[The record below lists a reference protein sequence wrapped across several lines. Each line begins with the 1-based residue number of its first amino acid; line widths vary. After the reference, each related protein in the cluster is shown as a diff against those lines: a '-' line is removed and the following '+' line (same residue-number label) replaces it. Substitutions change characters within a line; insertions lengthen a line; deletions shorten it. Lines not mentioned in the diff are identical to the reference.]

1 MKRASLKFVAFAI
14 VLCVGGVISSRAQGT
29 FRFDLGQQVLSAW
42 IYGGLGSL
50 TVDASSGQFVIDVVD
65 PYSGDSFTPLIITP
79 SGTLGFSL
87 GTGVPVQIPI
97 GQWGDFMQGL
107 QYEGL
112 FSSSPAVFADL
123 LAGLGEL
130 RLTGDSGAILSGSIL
145 SVPEPSGCA
154 LFLSGLASIFLMKAR
169 GHGNPR
175 S

>member
-79 SGTLGFSL
+79 SGTLGRQTPWKPSHPAMKSHVISCVLPSERYVTCGRSL
-87 GTGVPVQIPI
+87 MIPCRTTS
-97 GQWGDFMQGL
+97 
-107 QYEGL
+107 Y
-112 FSSSPAVFADL
+112 AA
-123 LAGLGEL
+123 
-130 RLTGDSGAILSGSIL
+130 
-145 SVPEPSGCA
+145 
-154 LFLSGLASIFLMKAR
+154 
-169 GHGNPR
+169 
-175 S
+175 